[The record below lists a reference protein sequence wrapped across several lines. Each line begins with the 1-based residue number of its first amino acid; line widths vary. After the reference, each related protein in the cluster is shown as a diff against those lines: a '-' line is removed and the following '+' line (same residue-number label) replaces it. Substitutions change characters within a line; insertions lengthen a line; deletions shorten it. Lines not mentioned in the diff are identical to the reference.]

1 MQTYDV
7 VMVVRPDTDEK
18 QNEVKLKDLLSKSGF
33 SVGDFSS
40 WGKRKLAYPIKKQT
54 EGFYFAAVISADT
67 KSDSPR
73 DLLSQFK
80 LDESLLRSLIVKK
93 ELERVR
99 KPGKV
104 VKLEEVKQFMSVR
117 SLNKV
122 MLIGNLT

>member
-1 MQTYDV
+1 MQSYDV

-18 QNEVKLKDLLSKSGF
+18 QDEVKLKDLLTKSGF

-73 DLLSQFK
+73 DLLSRFK

-93 ELERVR
+93 EPERMI
-99 KPGKV
+99 KPGKAI
-104 VKLEEVKQFMSVR
+104 KPEEAK
-117 SLNKV
+117 
-122 MLIGNLT
+122 